1 MNPVLIQ
8 ALSDARRTL
17 EEKGIE
23 SARLESELLLAH
35 ILGWERHQLYLN
47 KDYVLTPGQIDAY
60 KSLLERRAAG
70 EPLQYI
76 TGVRYF
82 MGLPFYVD
90 SRVLIPRWE
99 TELLTE
105 YTISRAREKGRVSI
119 LDLCTGS
126 GAIAVSLAVNLPDA
140 EITAADIEQ
149 GALEVAKKNAEE
161 NGVLSR
167 ISFYQGDLFASL
179 PPEKFKGYF
188 DIIVSNP
195 PYVPTGEIGRLMTE
209 VRDYEPIS
217 ALDGGEDGL
226 DFYRRIARDGWR
238 YLKAGGFIAL
248 EIGYGQSNKI
258 QDIFLKSGYYHRH
271 ECHKDLAG
279 IERFVVFYKKQGE

>member
-90 SRVLIPRWE
+90 SWVRIP
-99 TELLTE
+99 
-105 YTISRAREKGRVSI
+105 
-119 LDLCTGS
+119 
-126 GAIAVSLAVNLPDA
+126 
-140 EITAADIEQ
+140 
-149 GALEVAKKNAEE
+149 
-161 NGVLSR
+161 
-167 ISFYQGDLFASL
+167 
-179 PPEKFKGYF
+179 
-188 DIIVSNP
+188 
-195 PYVPTGEIGRLMTE
+195 
-209 VRDYEPIS
+209 
-217 ALDGGEDGL
+217 
-226 DFYRRIARDGWR
+226 
-238 YLKAGGFIAL
+238 
-248 EIGYGQSNKI
+248 
-258 QDIFLKSGYYHRH
+258 
-271 ECHKDLAG
+271 
-279 IERFVVFYKKQGE
+279 